1 MKTIAIQNTK
11 QQHCTNLFPNAA
23 DRKYFLNKILDTALI
38 GVIGIGIAASIL
50 FLITL
55 S

>member
-1 MKTIAIQNTK
+1 MKTIAIKNTK
-11 QQHCTNLFPNAA
+11 QTCTNLFPNNAN
-23 DRKYFLNKILDTALI
+23 RRYFLNKLLDTALM